1 MAVEGFAVFEED
13 LLDGGPVV
21 GVDKGQGIAGAIF
34 IIDADDAVVDV
45 ALHVVGAAGHE
56 QVGTGGFAFEGHL
69 QTVGVVVPEG
79 GEGDVMAFGGGAEG
93 DAEFGFQYAAA
104 FSGIGA
110 DGGAEAGVVDIGR
123 FQGMTPFA
131 YALHGYLQGGI
142 GGTGGEVFVAEDIG
156 DIGIE
161 GSIHL
166 NGGAFVGHY
175 ICEERGRCFGGYH
188 RFFGR

>member
-1 MAVEGFAVFEED
+1 MREGFLGVQRHFEQYGCTTIYFAGDAGEGKFFAEVVAQFAGLQTEAVERGGMAVEGFAVFEED

-56 QVGTGGFAFEGHL
+56 QVGTGGFAFEGNL
-69 QTVGVVVPEG
+69 QAVGIVVPEG

-104 FSGIGA
+104 F
-110 DGGAEAGVVDIGR
+110 
-123 FQGMTPFA
+123 
-131 YALHGYLQGGI
+131 
-142 GGTGGEVFVAEDIG
+142 
-156 DIGIE
+156 
-161 GSIHL
+161 
-166 NGGAFVGHY
+166 
-175 ICEERGRCFGGYH
+175 
-188 RFFGR
+188 